1 MKKTRKIIIALFIIA
16 IAAVAGFV
24 WETAEIRHYAGEYV
38 SVDATDAA
46 YELSLSGT
54 GHISVTDAATGDQV
68 MEGRIYRTPF
78 TDGHYNLNAG
88 GNTDDTFLDLGN
100 NGGKASVWLSIIG
113 QIEDGGTDF
122 GIVIIE
128 TETDHTQFNEK
139 GFEN

>member
-1 MKKTRKIIIALFIIA
+1 MKKTRKIIIALLIIV
-16 IAAVAGFV
+16 IAAASFV
-24 WETAEIRHYAGEYV
+24 WEPAEIRHYAGEYV
-38 SVDATDAA
+38 SVDAKDGA

-68 MEGRIYRTPF
+68 MEGRIYRTSF

-88 GNTDDTFLDLGN
+88 GNTDDTFLDLRN

-128 TETDHTQFNEK
+128 TETDHMQFNEK